1 MNDGIMVNLVSRSK
15 LDKLSMEEKIR
26 FILDEVEKGK
36 ILVLETGLTPDEQT
50 RLIKSTMEE
59 IKDTFIGIEMQG
71 YLQKKIGW
79 IKKLFGMND
88 SPRMI
93 VIGPADK
100 LKTIHKD
107 NQMIQTM
114 IVSAAILL
122 IISPG

>member
-26 FILDEVEKGK
+26 FILDEVEEGK

-50 RLIKSTMEE
+50 RLIQSTMEE

-114 IVSAAILL
+114 IVS
-122 IISPG
+122 GKK